1 MFNDEEEKLARFR
14 DLTEIMAKAP
24 RQETPEGFTARVMS
38 RLPEG
43 EATVPR
49 LSFRRLFRMPV
60 FATDL
65 TFGFRRP
72 VAKTECAFYF
82 LLIGFFYFVLGIILM
97 IGLKPMTASLP
108 VTGWLG
114 IQPAFSLLTALCLIA
129 IGVGLYLDGDRAVWV
144 ARIGT
149 LLYAVLVI
157 LNGWIGIVSTHVPVA
172 IFIAVIFS
180 VTGLGMV
187 ALLGIAIDRYAPENI
202 YSQGVRG

>member
-1 MFNDEEEKLARFR
+1 MMFSNEEEKLARFR

-24 RQETPEGFTARVMS
+24 RQETPDGLTGRIMA
-38 RLPEG
+38 RLPERK
-43 EATVPR
+43 ATV
-49 LSFRRLFRMPV
+49 RRLFRTPV

-82 LLIGFFYFVLGIILM
+82 LLIGFFYFVFGIILM
-97 IGLKPMTASLP
+97 IGLKSMTANLP
-108 VTGWLG
+108 VTVWLG

-129 IGVGLYLDGDRAVWV
+129 IGVGLYVDGDTAVRV

-149 LLYAVLVI
+149 LLYAVLII

-172 IFIAVIFS
+172 AFFS
-180 VTGLGMV
+180 TTFSTAGVMM
-187 ALLGIAIDRYAPENI
+187 AAFLGIAVKHYTPEPI
-202 YSQGVRG
+202 SSQGVHA

>member
-1 MFNDEEEKLARFR
+1 MNDEFKEILDQIAATPSIAPPERF
-14 DLTEIMAKAP
+14 TV
-24 RQETPEGFTARVMS
+24 RVMA

-43 EATVPR
+43 KAIIR
-49 LSFRRLFRMPV
+49 RFSFRQLFRTPV
-60 FATDL
+60 FTTDL

-108 VTGWLG
+108 VTGWFG
-114 IQPAFSLLTALCLIA
+114 IQPAFSLLTALCLMA
-129 IGVGLYLDGDRAVWV
+129 LGVGLYLDGDTAVWV

-149 LLYAVLVI
+149 LLYAALVI

-172 IFIAVIFS
+172 VFFSTTFS
-180 VTGLGMV
+180 VAGVMM
-187 ALLGIAIDRYAPENI
+187 AAFLGIAVKHYTPEPI
-202 YSQGVRG
+202 SSQGVHA